1 MKTIKLLSMV
11 GIVSMLAVS
20 CDLGND
26 KPVEPDQ
33 PDNPVPPVETP
44 RTPVS
49 VTASVC
55 ELSKAG
61 HASGDLTEG
70 SLGLF
75 FESAGT
81 NGDSQFNASNREVRY
96 DGSVW
101 AIQGSEL
108 LWKDE
113 NTSATY
119 FAYYPYSANIADKQS
134 YSWTVPTTQDASS
147 IKAADFLYALP
158 KTATSKTAEGEIA
171 IAFDHALAK
180 LKIQLSFGSEVSSA
194 AMVNSV
200 VLENCATV
208 GTIDLTSGLC
218 VSTDGVAEITMFN
231 NGCEY
236 ECIMIPQSVQY
247 GLTVRLTDNG
257 EERTFRYSAPANQEF
272 AVGTEYI
279 LPVKIGGDKV
289 EAGGISSKAWDEE
302 EGGALVTK

>member
-1 MKTIKLLSMV
+1 MKTLKFLSVMV
-11 GIVSMLAVS
+11 TMSIFVLS

-26 KPVEPDQ
+26 KPQEPDQ
-33 PDNPVPPVETP
+33 PDNPVETP

-61 HASGDLTEG
+61 HALGDLTEG

-96 DGSVW
+96 DGSAWV
-101 AIQGSEL
+101 IQGSEL

-113 NTSATY
+113 NTTATY
-119 FAYYPYSANIADKQS
+119 FAYYPYSADIANKQS
-134 YSWTVPTTQDASS
+134 YSWIVPTIQDATS

-180 LKIQLSFGSEVSSA
+180 LKVQLSFGTEISSA
-194 AMVNSV
+194 AVINSV
-200 VLENCATV
+200 VLENCATI
-208 GTIDLTSGLC
+208 GALDLTSGLC
-218 VSTDGVAEITMFN
+218 VSTDGVAEITMYD
-231 NGCEY
+231 NGNEY
-236 ECIMIPQSVQY
+236 ECIMIPQSAQY
-247 GLTVRLTDNG
+247 GLTVNITDNG
-257 EERTFRYSAPANQEF
+257 EEKVFRYSASTAQAF
-272 AVGTEYI
+272 ATGTEYT
-279 LPVKIGGDKV
+279 LPVKVGGDKV
-289 EAGGISSKAWDEE
+289 EAGSISSKAWDEE